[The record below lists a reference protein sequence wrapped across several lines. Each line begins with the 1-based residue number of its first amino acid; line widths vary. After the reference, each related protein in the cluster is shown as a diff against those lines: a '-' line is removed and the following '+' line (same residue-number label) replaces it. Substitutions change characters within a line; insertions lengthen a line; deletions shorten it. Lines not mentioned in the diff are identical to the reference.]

1 MNRTTK
7 NIIVSG
13 CVLYPVKSLCF
24 SNLKWTDIKK
34 VENVSKENEAWTKPL
49 EFHLNK
55 LEVDFE
61 DWHVEKAKIDLS
73 QSPPEGIFY
82 IRMSASSHV
91 RGHRFAPEYT
101 SVIINW
107 LRSHN
112 RRIINDGNA
121 LALEISKSL
130 QYLKLSE
137 SGIKTPRSIFCS
149 SKEQI
154 IQSARDFKK
163 PFITVHPFLL
173 SSIVAFLIL
182 LFIST

>member
-1 MNRTTK
+1 MK
-7 NIIVSG
+7 AYIIH
-13 CVLYPVKSLCF
+13 
-24 SNLKWTDIKK
+24 
-34 VENVSKENEAWTKPL
+34 ENEAWTKPL
-49 EFHLNK
+49 ESHLNK
-55 LEVDFE
+55 LEVGYE

-82 IRMSASSHV
+82 NRMSASSHV

-107 LRSHN
+107 LRSHK

-163 PFITVHPFLL
+163 PFITKHNRAGRGLGAVSYTHLTLPTIC
-173 SSIVAFLIL
+173 SV
-182 LFIST
+182 